1 LTLLSNASA
10 TSTGQ
15 PPRHPVIAPPSDPA
29 ASKRLPAGS
38 ATGTRRMA
46 WLDALR
52 GFAALCV
59 VYEHFGARVFPGF
72 HKLVFSVFDPGLYGV
87 LVFFLVS
94 GYVVPASLERRGS
107 VRAFWIG
114 RVFRLFP
121 LFGFVILATLLLNA
135 FGLASVDGT
144 NQNAGAAVLSHLFML
159 NDLLGGPNLVVVIW
173 TLSYEMVFYLLLTAL
188 FTVGLHRRSGELA
201 LSFGA
206 GALVLGGLLPTVWL
220 SHHFL
225 GLTGVALIADALV
238 IGGLGLALATR
249 GLPRVL
255 GAWIAACTALALVIL
270 NEHQAGYERLTILA
284 LMFTG
289 TVLYRAQHGQM
300 RRGLAAAV
308 VAGTFAATMAAGA
321 WHIPALGS
329 GQLSALHQREWVMS
343 VALAGL
349 TFAAGL
355 ALQKLRVPP
364 LVAWLGLVSY
374 SVYLGLP
381 LMLDLYDDIPLP
393 KSFQHLAWLQA
404 GASVAF
410 LAALLGFAAMTYRLV
425 EAPFQRLG
433 KRVAI
438 RLDPGVATA
447 SQPRRAERTPAG
459 LASPIGLASAT
470 AAAVPAGLASA
481 PSAAGAAIPVGA
493 AAAPVGPA
501 VPIGPAVPVGP
512 AGSRAAADPSRDRR
526 REPAVRDH
534 ASTTRRPNLW
544 CRLGRL
550 RAGRNCQRIRSPL
563 PAGGPA
569 RVTHRWVPRSHMP
582 ASGLRAP

>member
-1 LTLLSNASA
+1 MIAAPSA
-10 TSTGQ
+10 ATAGQRQPGSST
-15 PPRHPVIAPPSDPA
+15 P
-29 ASKRLPAGS
+29 
-38 ATGTRRMA
+38 GTRRLA

-72 HKLVFSVFDPGLYGV
+72 HRLVFSVFDPGLYGV

-114 RVFRLFP
+114 RMFRLFP

-144 NQNAGAAVLSHLFML
+144 SQDTGAAVLSHLFML

-188 FTVGLHRRSGELA
+188 FTVGLHRRSGEFA
-201 LSFGA
+201 LSFGV

-220 SHHFL
+220 SHHSV
-225 GLTGVALIADALV
+225 GLTGVALIADGLV

-255 GAWIAACTALALVIL
+255 GAWIAACTVLVLVML

-300 RRGLAAAV
+300 RRWLAAAV

-321 WHIPALGS
+321 WQIPALGTG
-329 GQLSALHQREWVMS
+329 GQSALHQREWIIS

-355 ALQKLRVPP
+355 ALQKVRVPSP
-364 LVAWLGLVSY
+364 FAWLGLVSY

-393 KSFQHLAWLQA
+393 KSYQHLAWLQA

-410 LAALLGFAAMTYRLV
+410 LAALLGFAALTYHLV

-433 KRVAI
+433 KRAAT
-438 RLDPGVATA
+438 RLDRGLATA
-447 SQPRRAERTPAG
+447 MSQPRRKREWITG
-459 LASPIGLASAT
+459 L
-470 AAAVPAGLASA
+470 
-481 PSAAGAAIPVGA
+481 
-493 AAAPVGPA
+493 
-501 VPIGPAVPVGP
+501 
-512 AGSRAAADPSRDRR
+512 
-526 REPAVRDH
+526 
-534 ASTTRRPNLW
+534 
-544 CRLGRL
+544 L
-550 RAGRNCQRIRSPL
+550 RARRS
-563 PAGGPA
+563 GWI
-569 RVTHRWVPRSHMP
+569 TYRWVPPPFAYASQGNSRTARSARSP
-582 ASGLRAP
+582 DS